1 MLLPV
6 TKEFLSDFFC
16 VYRQFFRLVFTVL
29 TVFLSIFSIKA
40 KPPVITVAQ
49 SKSLVGWSPPVS
61 HKQMEK
67 KTLLSV
73 WYPQS
78 KGISMNL
85 RMKCWNSAFNAQ
97 GSRVIIVVAT
107 KIYVA
112 AMKALRKKRKDR
124 MKLRLLPNLL
134 EKLVW
139 VPIILLLWNC
149 HSQLHVWCPIK
160 SKLYYSCP
168 LITRL

>member
-97 GSRVIIVVAT
+97 GSRVIIVVVHVGAV

-112 AMKALRKKRKDR
+112 VMDVRAVKIYVGIMEALRKKGKRGWDSVYHQNWWK
-124 MKLRLLPNLL
+124 
-134 EKLVW
+134 
-139 VPIILLLWNC
+139 I
-149 HSQLHVWCPIK
+149 
-160 SKLYYSCP
+160 
-168 LITRL
+168 